1 VWVPIRATGP
11 IDKLSIKLDG
21 QALKQDVKT
30 SVTQDWNK
38 QASEIKNAVKPTEYQ
53 TVAPEKKYQFEW
65 DDSDSDTSRS
75 INEPDR
81 SRTQFP
87 RLRRKG
93 GGG

>member
-1 VWVPIRATGP
+1 
-11 IDKLSIKLDG
+11 
-21 QALKQDVKT
+21 
-30 SVTQDWNK
+30 
-38 QASEIKNAVKPTEYQ
+38 VKPTEYQ

>member
-1 VWVPIRATGP
+1 MRTAART
-11 IDKLSIKLDG
+11 KNT
-21 QALKQDVKT
+21 LKQDVKT

-38 QASEIKNAVKPTEYQ
+38 QATEVKNAVKPTEYR

-65 DDSDSDTSRS
+65 DDSGTDTSRS